1 MNAWVRENVASS
13 SYGRGSEERV
23 DAYTAECLDEAARQ
37 GVTRQEIEEDIG
49 DVGGYIRDAMDEA
62 ARAELHSDSAEDE

>member
-1 MNAWVRENVASS
+1 MNAWVRENVVSS

-23 DAYTAECLDEAARQ
+23 DAYIAQCLDEAARQ

-49 DVGGYIRDAMDEA
+49 DIGGYIHDAIDES
-62 ARAELHSDSAEDE
+62 ARAELHSDFAADE